1 MHPMLTYLKSGSDLN
16 LILSIDR
23 RNIVIARDEEEH
35 VPFRLLGEDK
45 HVKSFG
51 VHVSLIDF
59 TLSRLDTG
67 FNTEHPK
74 RVRSFC
80 HILSIPFTSVP

>member
-1 MHPMLTYLKSGSDLN
+1 MHPMLAYLKPGYHLN

-23 RNIVIARDEEEH
+23 GNIVIARDEEER

-74 RVRSFC
+74 RVHSFC
-80 HILSIPFTSVP
+80 HILITPFTSVP